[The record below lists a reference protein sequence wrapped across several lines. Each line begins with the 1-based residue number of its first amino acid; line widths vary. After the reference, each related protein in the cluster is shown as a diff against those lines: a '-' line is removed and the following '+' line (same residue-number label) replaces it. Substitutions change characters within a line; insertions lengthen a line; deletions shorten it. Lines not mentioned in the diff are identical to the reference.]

1 MALRPYLSF
10 SSEMIAGLDTTI
22 DFEVKYYGDELAMD
36 VESCQLDLVDITRE
50 RFNELEIVLPERAS
64 GISIVKFKGSAL
76 KQDKD
81 FLFHFVGEIGTVPIP
96 LPIVPD
102 IEIKQGRFYYHY
114 ESIAPLSGQ
123 SADLSGQVVFIGC
136 EIGLQEGLLKR
147 GLGNSSLKG
156 AYFLSNK
163 VSLVYFDFSGTI
175 STGQT
180 LQALLGGDVPLF
192 DLDIEHAGI
201 FQLNKKKSQKRT
213 KEKGITYPEALAQLI
228 GLSEN
233 VKPDNETTA
242 LIPQNFP
249 LTSLGSDFKFQ
260 FKKTFYQDD
269 ITGIGIWLAIS
280 RNKVEAFDSL
290 LSIGYEE
297 TQVNKLIMY
306 GFKTK
311 KIGGTSSTNTY
322 TLYAQLPTTRLFDNT
337 LTLGGTGGRDGV
349 LLSYQSDKK
358 EYALNGSIGID
369 PFNSGDQSPP
379 LLFEG
384 DLNLNKE
391 RLKAKLTLTL
401 SSPSQ
406 TIESP
411 FDMAGL
417 KFAGLSLVLRKKF
430 KTASS
435 PTKPKL
441 CAIISGVVNYTFEN
455 GSNVCLS
462 GAIAIEDKTRLVVV
476 SLNTNP
482 NITLSDFITEIAKKS
497 WEWVDTISENFAL
510 CSGNMYFLKCVNAS
524 FSYPDPIDT
533 LNAWESDDI
542 IVQPT
547 VYQRG
552 YHAEIILKI
561 FKEYEF
567 AANIDIQNEG
577 FALKASYQ
585 GAIDAYFI
593 SLQSPSVAIKT
604 IGVKTFEL
612 GVEKVT
618 LFGTDIGGITAGY
631 KSLGNGKGYGFA
643 GDYTYDKSEN
653 KFTIGWQWAKTTI
666 TGKQKF
672 KITKLEGLK
681 LEGLDIA
688 EKFMDFLDGK
698 TGDACTAVFDELFS
712 EFVFT
717 SSFSLKSNGTIIYD
731 QPILNI
737 PFKIHYTFNL
747 FGNLIHSSD
756 IEFDKAK
763 ITIPSSLEN
772 LSSAI
777 FKTIDN
783 NLDDIIDTIMSD
795 PETYNIIALE
805 VGKIGLTKL
814 AAKMLCKLGKE
825 LAKKL
830 AKILAKAITV
840 GAITAGAGVI
850 GGGIGVVA
858 GGGADGLAAL
868 AGVIV
873 GVIGGAAAG
882 IIVVNL
888 VNSGHDDIKE
898 QFEEIK
904 NAVDESIAII
914 NSQIHHLKENIQLEN
929 LLVGVD
935 EDGDE
940 QFKAAW
946 RFKKGHDAGGSEHIE
961 YQLVFLEGEIG
972 TQNAPPLADL
982 VAIGFEPMTQM
993 TYTKDWSSL
1002 IGQAPSFEKNV
1013 SVQTRVKNIS
1023 FVTQQVLDDFEEA
1036 KKKLKE
1042 LEDDIPAAAA
1052 FITKLENFLTQ
1063 IQTYQNKGVLSE
1075 KVYATEVSGSSFIIG
1090 LSNIGQDTFIYKH

>member
-10 SSEMIAGLDTTI
+10 SSEMIAGLDTTV

-76 KQDKD
+76 KQGKD

-114 ESIAPLSGQ
+114 ESIAPLPGQ

-233 VKPDNETTA
+233 VKPDDETTA
-242 LIPQNFP
+242 LIPQKFP
-249 LTSLGSDFKFQ
+249 LTSLGSDFKLQ
-260 FKKTFYQDD
+260 FEKTFYQDD

-358 EYALNGSIGID
+358 EYTLSGSIGID
-369 PFNSGDQSPP
+369 FFNSGDQPPP

-411 FDMAGL
+411 FDMAGV
-417 KFAGLSLVLRKKF
+417 KFAGLSLILRKKF

-577 FALKASYQ
+577 FALRASYQ

-631 KSLGNGKGYGFA
+631 KSLGDGKGYGFA
-643 GDYTYDKSEN
+643 GDYTYDKSGT

-666 TGKQKF
+666 AGKQKF
-672 KITKLEGLK
+672 KITKLEGLE

-688 EKFMDFLDGK
+688 EKFIDFVGALS
-698 TGDACTAVFDELFS
+698 TNACTAAINEILS

-717 SSFSLKSNGTIIYD
+717 SSFSLKSNGAIIYNQPTFD
-731 QPILNI
+731 QPTVNI
-737 PFKIHYTFNL
+737 PFKIGYTFNL
-747 FGNLIHSSD
+747 FNSPIYSSD
-756 IEFDKAK
+756 IEFEKAE

-777 FKTIDN
+777 FDTIND
-783 NLDDIIDTIMSD
+783 NLDEIIDTIMSD
-795 PETYNIIALE
+795 PDTYNIIALE
-805 VGKIGLTKL
+805 IAKIGLTKL
-814 AAKMLCKLGKE
+814 AAYMLCKLVE
-825 LAKKL
+825 KL
-830 AKILAKAITV
+830 AEKLAEMLAEAIIS
-840 GAITAGAGVI
+840 GAIGEGA
-850 GGGIGVVA
+850 
-858 GGGADGLAAL
+858 ADGLAAL
-868 AGVIV
+868 AGAIV

-882 IIVVNL
+882 SIIVHL
-888 VNSGHDDIKE
+888 ANSGDDDIKE
-898 QFEEIK
+898 QFDEIK
-904 NAVDESIAII
+904 EAANKSIAII